1 MRTLLLV
8 SLLAGCSSKAA
19 EPVVETG
26 AFRFEDVVSTN
37 DDDATVVR
45 VHRRE
50 VPLEQLPLAP
60 FLLGL
65 PMSGNA
71 NIDIDLVIPTELGD
85 LRPKLATGT
94 FAITCP
100 KGCTIGDGVAK
111 LMAPRTEG
119 LSFGHIVFE
128 ELAISG
134 VVNDGRVELTQW
146 HAVSDDVLLDLKLK
160 IALADNFDDSTLDGC
175 VTFKPGPTLYRR
187 EPKTAAVISTTGANI
202 DAAGMFNIAIGGM
215 AGERKMLAKQC
226 SEEVAASD

>member
-8 SLLAGCSSKAA
+8 SLLAGCSSRAT

-71 NIDIDLVIPTELGD
+71 NIDIDLVIPSP
-85 LRPKLATGT
+85 RLATGT

-100 KGCTIGDGVAK
+100 KGCTLGDGVAK

-119 LSFGHIVFE
+119 LPFGRLVFA

-134 VVNDGRVELTQW
+134 VVTDGRVELTRW
-146 HAVSDDVLLDLKLK
+146 HAVSEDVFLDLKLT

-175 VTFKPGPTLYRR
+175 VTFKPGPTLHRR

-202 DAAGMFNIAIGGM
+202 DAAGMFNIAIGGT
-215 AGERKMLAKQC
+215 AGTKKMLAKQC
-226 SEEVAASD
+226 SDEVATGD